1 MNRSLVIAK
10 RDFENARRSFLLWGV
25 IGVFSILVFLVTALP
40 GLLSNSPIGGR
51 AAVVLITFPAGVLV
65 PVTAVIASYLAI
77 AGERESGSLK
87 ILLSLPPSRREI
99 VAGKFLGRSA
109 VIGVAIAI
117 AFVIGGVVGLLVY
130 GDLPLVPYLLTMGL
144 TGLLGIAFVG
154 LSVGLSAATS
164 TRTRAMAPA
173 IGLVII
179 LGPLWSGI
187 VTAIQFVADFGF
199 SVTLARETVQG
210 LTVLSP
216 ASGYGRLFN
225 SVVLP
230 DLLGGVGAGQIAGS
244 GPVST
249 VGAPF
254 YLQDWFV
261 FALMIAWTVVPIA
274 LGYLR
279 FKGSDIS

>member
-10 RDFENARRSFLLWGV
+10 RDFENARRSYLLWGV

-40 GLLSNSPIGGR
+40 GLLSDSPIGGR
-51 AAVVLITFPAGVLV
+51 AAVVLITYPAGILI
-65 PVTAVIASYLAI
+65 PVTAVITSYLAI

-87 ILLSLPPSRREI
+87 ILLSLPPSRRD
-99 VAGKFLGRSA
+99 VVVGKFLGRTA
-109 VIGVAIAI
+109 VIAVAIVI
-117 AFVIGGVVGLLVY
+117 AFAIGAVVSLLVY
-130 GDLPLVPYLLTMGL
+130 GDLPIGSYLLTTGL

-173 IGLVII
+173 IGLVIV

-187 VTAIQFVADFGF
+187 VAAIQFVADFGF
-199 SVTLARETVQG
+199 SVRLAQETVQL

-225 SVVLP
+225 SVILP
-230 DLLGGVGAGQIAGS
+230 DLLAGAGVSGIAGGS
-244 GPVST
+244 PVST
-249 VGAPF
+249 AGAPV
-254 YLQDWFV
+254 YLQNWFV
-261 FALMIAWTVVPIA
+261 LALMLAWAVVPLV
-274 LGYLR
+274 LGYVR
-279 FKGSDIS
+279 FEGSDIS

>member
-1 MNRSLVIAK
+1 MNRSLVVAR
-10 RDFENARRSFLLWGV
+10 RDFENARRSYLLWGV

-40 GLLSNSPIGGR
+40 GLLSSSPIGGR
-51 AAVVLITFPAGVLV
+51 AAVVLITLPAGVLV
-65 PVTAVIASYLAI
+65 PVTAVVASYLAI

-87 ILLSLPPSRREI
+87 ILLSLPPSRRDI
-99 VAGKFLGRSA
+99 VLGKFLGRTA

-117 AFVIGGVVGLLVY
+117 AFVIGAVVSVLVY
-130 GDLPLVPYLLTMGL
+130 GDLPFAPYLLTMGL
-144 TGLLGIAFVG
+144 TALLGTAFVG

-173 IGLVII
+173 IGLVIV

-187 VTAIQFVADFGF
+187 VAAIQFVADFGL
-199 SVTLARETVQG
+199 SIQLSPETVQF
-210 LTVLSP
+210 LTVFSP

-230 DLLGGVGAGQIAGS
+230 DLLGGLGVGQIAGS
-244 GPVST
+244 QPVST
-249 VGAPF
+249 TGAPF
-254 YLQDWFV
+254 FLQDWFV
-261 FALMIAWTVVPIA
+261 LALLVAWTAVPVV

-279 FKGSDIS
+279 FSGSDIS

>member
-10 RDFENARRSFLLWGV
+10 RDFENARRSYLLWGV
-25 IGVFSILVFLVTALP
+25 IGVFSMLVFLVTALP
-40 GLLSNSPIGGR
+40 GLLSDSPIGGR
-51 AAVVLITFPAGVLV
+51 AAVVLITFPAGILV
-65 PVTAVIASYLAI
+65 PVTAVVASYLAI

-99 VAGKFLGRSA
+99 VVGKFLGRSA

-117 AFVIGGVVGLLVY
+117 AFAIGAVVAFLVY
-130 GDLPLVPYLLTMGL
+130 GDLPVGSYLLTTAL
-144 TGLLGIAFVG
+144 TALLGIAFVG

-187 VTAIQFVADFGF
+187 VAAIRFVADFGF
-199 SVTLARETVQG
+199 SASLAPETVQG

-225 SVVLP
+225 SAILP
-230 DLLGGVGAGQIAGS
+230 DLLGGIGAGQIAGS
-244 GPVST
+244 APVST
-249 VGAPF
+249 ADAPF
-254 YLQDWFV
+254 YLQNWFV
-261 FALMIAWTVVPIA
+261 FGLMLAWIVVPLV

-279 FKGSDIS
+279 FRGSDIS

>member
-10 RDFENARRSFLLWGV
+10 RDFENARRSYLLWGV
-25 IGVFSILVFLVTALP
+25 VGVFSVLVFLVTALP
-40 GLLSNSPIGGR
+40 GLLSDSPIGGR
-51 AAVVLITFPAGVLV
+51 AAVVLITFPAGILI

-87 ILLSLPPSRREI
+87 LLLSLPPSRRDI
-99 VAGKFLGRSA
+99 VVGKFLGRSA

-117 AFVIGGVVGLLVY
+117 AFLIGAVVGLLVY
-130 GDLPLVPYLLTMGL
+130 GDLPAVSYLLTMGL

-173 IGLVII
+173 IGLVIV

-187 VTAIQFVADFGF
+187 VTAIRFVADFGF
-199 SVTLARETVQG
+199 SVTLAEETATF

-225 SVVLP
+225 SVILP

-244 GPVST
+244 DPVST
-249 VGAPF
+249 VGAPV

-261 FALMIAWTVVPIA
+261 FALMIAWTVVPIV

-279 FKGSDIS
+279 FRGSDIS

>member
-1 MNRSLVIAK
+1 MNRPLIIAK
-10 RDFENARRSFLLWGV
+10 RDFENARRSYLLWGV

-40 GLLSNSPIGGR
+40 GLLSSSPIGGR
-51 AAVVLITFPAGVLV
+51 AAVVLITLPAGVLV
-65 PVTAVIASYLAI
+65 PVTAVVASYLAI

-87 ILLSLPPSRREI
+87 ILLSLPPSRRD
-99 VAGKFLGRSA
+99 VVLGKFLGRTA

-117 AFVIGGVVGLLVY
+117 AFVIGAVVSVLVY
-130 GDLPLVPYLLTMGL
+130 GDLPLAPYLLTTAL
-144 TGLLGIAFVG
+144 TALLGTAFVG

-187 VTAIQFVADFGF
+187 VTAIQFVADFGL
-199 SVTLARETVQG
+199 SIQLSRETVQF
-210 LTVLSP
+210 LTVFSP

-230 DLLGGVGAGQIAGS
+230 DLLGGLGVGQIAGS
-244 GPVST
+244 QPVST
-249 VGAPF
+249 AGAPF
-254 YLQDWFV
+254 FLQNWFV
-261 FALMIAWTVVPIA
+261 FALMLAWIVVPVV

-279 FKGSDIS
+279 FRGSDIS